1 MLTSAVTRTVD
12 SKVGVSGGR
21 ENYLT
26 WMSLKVGSWNF
37 HESNLSEL
45 WYDIH
50 TWNCVHQFI
59 THNRSFHRFAKVFP
73 SKVFRYTAFYW
84 LALAFMHLAS
94 SLGYADS

>member
-1 MLTSAVTRTVD
+1 M
-12 SKVGVSGGR
+12 
-21 ENYLT
+21 
-26 WMSLKVGSWNF
+26 GSWNF
-37 HESNLSEL
+37 HESNLAEL

-94 SLGYADS
+94 SLDYADS